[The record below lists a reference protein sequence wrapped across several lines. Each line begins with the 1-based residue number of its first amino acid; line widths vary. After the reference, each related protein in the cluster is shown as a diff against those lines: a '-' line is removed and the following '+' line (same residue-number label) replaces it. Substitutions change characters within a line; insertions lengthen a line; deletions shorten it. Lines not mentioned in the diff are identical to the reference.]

1 MTMHKLKNWLID
13 SAMLLKLSLRLQ
25 LGRWFWLIPILVLAW
40 PGFLAVAL
48 VFGWFDASV
57 SFGPEN
63 AQSTLIGIP
72 LYLVAVG
79 LGVRVIAGEIE
90 QRTLEVTY
98 TVPGGAQRVWLS
110 KLFAA
115 TIPIVVAGALLAII
129 AAAFFTE
136 YPLLALYGSLQG
148 AVVYL
153 VLSMGFGALLR
164 SEITAVLVVSV
175 VLLMNGL
182 MTGFGEAQSR
192 LSPFFNPLAVR
203 EQFENEVLAWTIQNR
218 IGYALFILAIYALA
232 CVRAER
238 REQLLRA

>member
-1 MTMHKLKNWLID
+1 MRQLKRWFVD
-13 SAMLLKLSLRLQ
+13 TTMLLQLSLRLQ
-25 LGRWFWLIPILVLAW
+25 LGKWFWLIPILVLVW
-40 PGFLAVAL
+40 PGFLAVSL

-57 SFGPEN
+57 SFEPEN
-63 AQSTLIGIP
+63 AQNTLIGVP
-72 LYLVAVG
+72 LYLTAIG

-98 TVPGGAQRVWLS
+98 TVPGGAQRVWIS

-115 TIPIVVAGALLAII
+115 MIPIIVAGTLLAII

-136 YPLLALYGSLQG
+136 YPLVALYGTLQG

-153 VLSMGFGALLR
+153 VLAMGFGALLR
-164 SEITAVLVVSV
+164 SEITAVLVVGI
-175 VLLMNGL
+175 VLLMNGV
-182 MTGFGEAQSR
+182 MTGFGELQTR

-203 EQFENEVLAWTIQNR
+203 EEFESEVLAWTIQNR
-218 IGYALFILAIYALA
+218 IGFALFVIAIYALA